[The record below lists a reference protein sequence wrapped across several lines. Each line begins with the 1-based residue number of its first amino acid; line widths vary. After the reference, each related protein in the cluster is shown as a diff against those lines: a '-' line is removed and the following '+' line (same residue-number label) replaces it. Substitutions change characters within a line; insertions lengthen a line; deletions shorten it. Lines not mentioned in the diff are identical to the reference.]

1 MTCVR
6 CHSENVTQH
15 APTENEYVRSCVD
28 CGMAWRIVFE
38 PDEWLER
45 LLNSERD
52 RQLSLA

>member
-45 LLNSERD
+45 LLSEHRES
-52 RQLSLA
+52 QLALV